1 MFRNV
6 FFFRV
11 LFFFF
16 FFLFFFFFFF
26 FWGGVSLGSVLLVSV
41 STADGTRVPSRL
53 KKSLVWPR
61 RVVPAGEPLTVT
73 VTVRR
78 PGWAG
83 WLVGHTET
91 KRFTVDTPVATS
103 AAAGSRCAAGG
114 PVTVAFDRPVHVVW
128 LGPGKPLKRLEYARS
143 VVPVGVTAAAGTRSA
158 RSRSRR
164 PRARGRSCRSRSA

>member
-1 MFRNV
+1 M
-6 FFFRV
+6 
-11 LFFFF
+11 
-16 FFLFFFFFFF
+16 
-26 FWGGVSLGSVLLVSV
+26 
-41 STADGTRVPSRL
+41 PSRL

-61 RVVPAGEPLTVT
+61 RVVGSGEPLTVT

-91 KRFTVDTPVATS
+91 KRFTVETPVATLRGRWLQVP
-103 AAAGSRCAAGG
+103 AGA

-143 VVPVGVTAAAGTRSA
+143 VVPVGVTASGGHTR
-158 RSRSRR
+158 RLGRRSRR
-164 PRARGRSCRSRSA
+164 PPARGRSCRSPSG